1 MDRGDLPYDVHINVG
16 VIVGDDVSHPSHFPK
31 RQFRNGAPGFFV
43 QVGGGFTDD
52 FDPPDHR
59 ILFLRVGPEI
69 RLGCVLHIRCDQ
81 ARCLQ
86 NVPQSPELVSF
97 HKRGPQWREYAREQS
112 GWAISR
118 ERDVA
123 QNPLEHLPV
132 PLPPR
137 PFRADRRSTSVMTR
151 QALPASPHHCQVRPA
166 RVRRNRI
173 APAGEYDVSCKT
185 VAIAV
190 VALPKRACGDS
201 FACPEGRRVIAFD
214 QGGYD
219 DHELPCSGVLKSDS
233 SGLESGFDVV
243 ICCVSSL

>member
-1 MDRGDLPYDVHINVG
+1 MFRIPRI
-16 VIVGDDVSHPSHFPK
+16 
-31 RQFRNGAPGFFV
+31 FRNGSSGTARRVSSFKWAVASPMISIRRN
-43 QVGGGFTDD
+43 
-52 FDPPDHR
+52 HR

-86 NVPQSPELVSF
+86 DVPQSPELVSF

-112 GWAISR
+112 GWGISR

-137 PFRADRRSTSVMTR
+137 PFRADHRSRRVMTR

-185 VAIAV
+185 AAIAV

-201 FACPEGRRVIAFD
+201 FACLKVGGSSHLIKVGMTIMSYHARAF
-214 QGGYD
+214 
-219 DHELPCSGVLKSDS
+219 
-233 SGLESGFDVV
+233 VV